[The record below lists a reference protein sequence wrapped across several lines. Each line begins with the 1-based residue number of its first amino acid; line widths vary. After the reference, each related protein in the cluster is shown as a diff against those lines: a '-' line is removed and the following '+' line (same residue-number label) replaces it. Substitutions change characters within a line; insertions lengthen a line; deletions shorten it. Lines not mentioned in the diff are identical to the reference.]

1 MLPRAGPDRTGQLL
15 WIYNPR
21 KEEMPLEDHDGPSLK
36 LIGEPHSFLVENRH
50 KLMRKLL
57 LSGETVMKN
66 VIRRLG
72 TALIPATAA
81 LALFAFIPAH
91 AGPPTTSPP
100 RQDQGTSTINCN
112 QDGGDGTATVT
123 WSPTILWPPNHA
135 LVPITISHVDAG
147 DFGNAITI
155 KVDAIASSQGSAST
169 GVGATGV
176 GQESVSAAVA
186 KVQLTAERNGNDP
199 AGNVYSIKVTC
210 AEPAEGES
218 QQVTLQVRVPHDQ
231 GQ

>member
-1 MLPRAGPDRTGQLL
+1 M
-15 WIYNPR
+15 
-21 KEEMPLEDHDGPSLK
+21 EDHDGPSLK

-135 LVPITISHVDAG
+135 LVPITISHVDVTAG
-147 DFGNAITI
+147 DTGNAITI

-199 AGNVYSIKVTC
+199 AGNVYTIDVTC
-210 AEPAEGES
+210 SETDPFAGTES
-218 QQVTLQVRVPHDQ
+218 AKVALHVLVPHDM